1 MTSKTVISP
10 GERLRIEL
18 KDRGIKQK
26 DFAKDIDIP
35 YTMLN
40 KFINGNRP
48 VRADFALLLEKSLE
62 IEAEYWLNLQ
72 ARYNLYKARTDPEII
87 EHLARIRKIE

>member
-26 DFAKDIDIP
+26 DFAKKIDIP

-48 VRADFALLLEKSLE
+48 VKADFALLLEKSLE
-62 IEAEYWLNLQ
+62 IDADYWLNLQ
-72 ARYNLYKARTDPEII
+72 ARYNLFRARNNQKLM
-87 EHLARIRKIE
+87 EHVNRISKI

>member
-1 MTSKTVISP
+1 MSSKTVISP

-26 DFAKDIDIP
+26 DFAKKIEIP

-48 VRADFALLLEKSLE
+48 VKADFALLLEKSLE
-62 IEAEYWLNLQ
+62 IDADYWLNLQ
-72 ARYNLYKARTDPEII
+72 ARYNLYRARNNTKLMEMVN
-87 EHLARIRKIE
+87 RISKI

>member
-1 MTSKTVISP
+1 MSSKTVISP

-26 DFAKDIDIP
+26 DFAKKIEIP

-48 VRADFALLLEKSLE
+48 VKADFALLLEKSLE
-62 IEAEYWLNLQ
+62 IDADYWLNLQ
-72 ARYNLYKARTDPEII
+72 ARYNLFKARNDAKVM
-87 EHLARIRKIE
+87 EHVSRISKL

>member
-1 MTSKTVISP
+1 MTTKTVISP

-26 DFAKDIDIP
+26 DFAKKIGIP

-48 VRADFALLLEKSLE
+48 VKADFALLLEKSLE
-62 IEAEYWLNLQ
+62 IDADYWLNLQ
-72 ARYNLYKARTDPEII
+72 ARYNLFRARNNPRIMEQIAKISKII
-87 EHLARIRKIE
+87 

>member
-1 MTSKTVISP
+1 MSSKTVISP

-26 DFAKDIDIP
+26 EFARKIEIP

-48 VRADFALLLEKSLE
+48 VKADFALLLEKSLE
-62 IEAEYWLNLQ
+62 IDADYWLNLQ
-72 ARYNLYKARTDPEII
+72 ARYNLYQARNDAKLL
-87 EHLARIRKIE
+87 EHVARVNKL

>member
-1 MTSKTVISP
+1 MSSKTVISP

-26 DFAKDIDIP
+26 DFAKKIEIP

-48 VRADFALLLEKSLE
+48 VKADFALLLEKSLE
-62 IEAEYWLNLQ
+62 IDADYWLNLQ
-72 ARYNLYKARTDPEII
+72 ARYNLYRARNNAKLMEMVN
-87 EHLARIRKIE
+87 RISKI